1 MIYALVIICAIS
13 AGVCHWIARRRGAS
27 AAPWIA
33 AAALIGPLA
42 IPLAY
47 LCVRPKRDSAP

>member
-1 MIYALVIICAIS
+1 MIYALVILCIVS
-13 AGVCHWIARRRGAS
+13 AGVCHWIAKRRGAS

-33 AAALIGPLA
+33 AAVLFGPLA

-47 LCVRPKRDSAP
+47 FCIRHNREPGP